1 MKLEYNIRSLYTPV
15 QPAVIGTNG
24 EVSYIELPPD
34 AQLQDFIYCYWNL
47 KTIKPLD
54 DIYNYRVVADGCIDI
69 VFNCTNYDE
78 TYIMGYCN
86 SFVKIGIDKEFNY
99 FGIRLLPG
107 MNEWQIAIALED
119 YSAYELLVN
128 QDEIVIG
135 SRCLNGWLWCRKEN
149 STKEG
154 WVPIRCLKRSIES
167 L

>member
-1 MKLEYNIRSLYTPV
+1 MEYNIRSLYTPV

-86 SFVKIGIDKEFNY
+86 SFVKIGIDKEFN
-99 FGIRLLPG
+99 LK
-107 MNEWQIAIALED
+107 
-119 YSAYELLVN
+119 SASN
-128 QDEIVIG
+128 
-135 SRCLNGWLWCRKEN
+135 LNGNLNCSKELEHYA
-149 STKEG
+149 S
-154 WVPIRCLKRSIES
+154 
-167 L
+167 